1 MDFDFAII
9 LVLLTGIA
17 GAIWLVDILFFAKA
31 RQAESP
37 SESEEKLNAS
47 EAAMETPVAVEYAKS
62 FFPVLLLVLI
72 VRSFLVEP
80 FQIPSQSML
89 PTLEVGDFILVN
101 KYEYGLRVPVLG
113 YKFFEIGEPE
123 RGDIMVFKNPE
134 DNMTNYIKRVVGVP
148 GDVVRY
154 TNKELYING
163 ERVQEKLLAALPAGA
178 PRELI
183 FEEVLGSHT
192 HRIIKRNDRNVMGE
206 GEWIIPEGEYFMMG
220 DNRDRSKDSR
230 FIGLVPDENI
240 VGRAFAIWMHW
251 EKLLSLPSF
260 SRVGTL
266 D

>member
-17 GAIWLVDILFFAKA
+17 GVIWLVDALFFAGA
-31 RQAESP
+31 RRAA
-37 SESEEKLNAS
+37 AS
-47 EAAMETPVAVEYAKS
+47 ADSDATDAGEIPVAVEYAKS
-62 FFPVLLLVLI
+62 FFPVLLLVLV

-113 YKFFEIGEPE
+113 YKFFDIGSPE
-123 RGDIMVFKNPE
+123 RGDVMVFKNPE
-134 DNMTNYIKRVVGVP
+134 DNITNYIKRVVGVP

-163 ERVQEKLLAALPAGA
+163 ERVSEKLLAALPAGA

-183 FEEVLGSHT
+183 FEEMLGESQ
-192 HRIIKRNDRNVMGE
+192 HRIIKRNDHNVMGD
-206 GEWIIPEGEYFMMG
+206 GEWTIPEGYYFMMG

-251 EKLLSLPSF
+251 EKMLSIPSF
-260 SRVGTL
+260 SRVGLL

>member
-9 LVLLTGIA
+9 LVALTAVSG
-17 GAIWLVDILFFAKA
+17 GIWLADTLFFAKSRRVNA
-31 RQAESP
+31 EQAQ
-37 SESEEKLNAS
+37 EEVPL
-47 EAAMETPVAVEYAKS
+47 PVAVEYAKS
-62 FFPVLLLVLI
+62 FFPVLFLVLV
-72 VRSFLVEP
+72 VRSFLIEP

-113 YKFFEIGEPE
+113 YKFLEIGEPA
-123 RGDIMVFKNPE
+123 RGDVMVFKNPE
-134 DNMTNYIKRVVGVP
+134 DNVTNYIKRVVGVP

-154 TNKELYING
+154 TNKTLFING
-163 ERVQEKLLAALPAGA
+163 EKIFEKLLAALPAGA

-183 FEEVLGSHT
+183 FEEVLGEST
-192 HRIIKRNDRNVMGE
+192 HRIIKRNDRNVLGE
-206 GEWIIPEGEYFMMG
+206 SEWTIPEGYYFMMG

-251 EKLLSLPSF
+251 EKIFSIPSF
-260 SRVGTL
+260 SRVSL
-266 D
+266 IP

>member
-9 LVLLTGIA
+9 LVVLTGIA
-17 GAIWLVDILFFAKA
+17 GVIWLGDALFFARA
-31 RQAESP
+31 RR
-37 SESEEKLNAS
+37 
-47 EAAMETPVAVEYAKS
+47 EAAAEGSEVVEAGEIPVAVEYAKS
-62 FFPVLLLVLI
+62 FFPVLLLVLV

-101 KYEYGLRVPVLG
+101 KYDYGLRVPVLG
-113 YKFFEIGEPE
+113 YKFFEMGKPE
-123 RGDIMVFKNPE
+123 HGDIMVFKNPE
-134 DNMTNYIKRVVGVP
+134 DNMTNFIKRVVGVP

-154 TNKELYING
+154 NNKELYING
-163 ERVQEKLLAALPAGA
+163 ERVSEKLLAALPAGA

-183 FEEVLGSHT
+183 FEEVLGDSK
-192 HRIIKRNDRNVMGE
+192 HRIIKRNDRNVMGD
-206 GEWIIPEGEYFMMG
+206 GEWTIPEGHYFMMG

-230 FIGLVPDENI
+230 FIGLVPDQNI

-251 EKLLSLPSF
+251 EKMLSLPSF
-260 SRVGTL
+260 SRVGFL